1 MFTDM
6 LKFPKML
13 LTKWLFNV
21 VQHQTFNTDNDLS
34 SLDED
39 GQFKEVKP
47 SCKTVIECHSNAI
60 NFF

>member
-13 LTKWLFNV
+13 LTKWFFNV
-21 VQHQTFNTDNDLS
+21 VQHQTFHTDNDVS

-39 GQFKEVKP
+39 GKFKEVKP
-47 SCKTVIECHSNAI
+47 SSKTVIECHSNAI